1 MSEAKQIALVTGAA
15 KGIGLAIAKRL
26 SKDGM
31 TVVLN
36 THHALDDDVKQQ
48 LSDQGVTF
56 DNLVGD
62 VANEDDAQ
70 AMIDSLLEK
79 YGQIDVLVNNAGINR
94 DKLLSRTK
102 LSDFKAVIDTN
113 LIGAFNMTKFAMKS
127 MQKSRS
133 GVIVNIS
140 SISGLHGNI
149 GQANYSASKAGLVGL
164 TKTAAREGALRNIRC
179 NAVAPGMIETDM
191 TDAVSDA
198 AKEKIIAGIPFGE
211 IGRPEDVANL
221 VAFLAGDESRYIT
234 GQVICVDG
242 GMAI

>member
-191 TDAVSDA
+191 TGKMSERRQKEFTDQIPLKRFGRPDEIADAVS
-198 AKEKIIAGIPFGE
+198 F
-211 IGRPEDVANL
+211 L
-221 VAFLAGDESRYIT
+221 VHNDYLT
-234 GQVICVDG
+234 GQVITVDG
-242 GMAI
+242 GLTI

>member
-15 KGIGLAIAKRL
+15 KGIGLAIAKRF

-191 TDAVSDA
+191 TGKMSERRQKEFTDQIPLKRFGRPDEIADAVS
-198 AKEKIIAGIPFGE
+198 F
-211 IGRPEDVANL
+211 L
-221 VAFLAGDESRYIT
+221 VHNDYLT
-234 GQVICVDG
+234 GQVITIDG
-242 GMAI
+242 GLTI

>member
-1 MSEAKQIALVTGAA
+1 MSEAKQIALVTGAT

-191 TDAVSDA
+191 TGKMSERRQKEFTDQIPLKRFGRPEEIADAVS
-198 AKEKIIAGIPFGE
+198 F
-211 IGRPEDVANL
+211 L
-221 VAFLAGDESRYIT
+221 VHNDYLT
-234 GQVICVDG
+234 GQVITIDG
-242 GMAI
+242 GLTI

>member
-179 NAVAPGMIETDM
+179 NAVAPGKIETDM
-191 TDAVSDA
+191 TGKMSERRQKEFTDQIPLKRFGRPEEIADAVS
-198 AKEKIIAGIPFGE
+198 F
-211 IGRPEDVANL
+211 L
-221 VAFLAGDESRYIT
+221 VHNDYLT
-234 GQVICVDG
+234 GQVITIDG
-242 GMAI
+242 GLTI

>member
-94 DKLLSRTK
+94 DILLSRTK

-191 TDAVSDA
+191 TGKMSERRQKEFTDQIPLKRFGRPEEIADAVS
-198 AKEKIIAGIPFGE
+198 F
-211 IGRPEDVANL
+211 L
-221 VAFLAGDESRYIT
+221 VHNDYLT
-234 GQVICVDG
+234 GQVITIDG
-242 GMAI
+242 GLTI

>member
-191 TDAVSDA
+191 TGKMSERRQKEFTDQIPLKRFGRPDEIADAVS
-198 AKEKIIAGIPFGE
+198 F
-211 IGRPEDVANL
+211 L
-221 VAFLAGDESRYIT
+221 VHNGYLT
-234 GQVICVDG
+234 GQVITVDG
-242 GMAI
+242 GLTI

>member
-48 LSDQGVTF
+48 LSDQRVTF

-113 LIGAFNMTKFAMKS
+113 LIGAFNMAKFAMKS

-191 TDAVSDA
+191 TGKMSERRQKEFTDQIPLKRFGRPEEIADAVS
-198 AKEKIIAGIPFGE
+198 F
-211 IGRPEDVANL
+211 L
-221 VAFLAGDESRYIT
+221 VHNDYLT
-234 GQVICVDG
+234 GQVITIDG
-242 GMAI
+242 GLTI

>member
-62 VANEDDAQ
+62 VVNEDDAQ

-191 TDAVSDA
+191 TGKMSERRQKEFTDQIPLKRFGRPDEIADAVS
-198 AKEKIIAGIPFGE
+198 F
-211 IGRPEDVANL
+211 L
-221 VAFLAGDESRYIT
+221 VHNDYLT
-234 GQVICVDG
+234 GQVITVDG
-242 GMAI
+242 GLTI

>member
-191 TDAVSDA
+191 TGKMSERRQKEFTDQIPLKRFGRPDEIADAVS
-198 AKEKIIAGIPFGE
+198 F
-211 IGRPEDVANL
+211 L
-221 VAFLAGDESRYIT
+221 VHNDYLT
-234 GQVICVDG
+234 GQVITIDG
-242 GMAI
+242 GLTI